1 MSTDRTKGEVW
12 VFAEQE
18 EGKLADIVFEL
29 LGKARELADKL
40 GVKVGAALLGSGVES
55 LAQPLFAGGADVVHL
70 VDDPALKVF
79 RNKAYRVATVEL
91 VKECQP
97 QIFIFGAT
105 HMGRD
110 LAPAVASA
118 LKCGLTADCTDL
130 QIGDYTDKK
139 TGEEFKNVLHQ
150 IRPAFGGNIIAT
162 IVNARNWPQMAT
174 VREGVMKPLE
184 RRATCDVPRASCDAP
199 RASCDVPGTMH
210 EAQGTEHEARRTMH
224 VVRHDAHL
232 DGVEIPTEVVE
243 IVRKVSS
250 VNLKG
255 ARIIVAGGAGVGSKV
270 NFKLLHDLAAAL
282 GGAVGGSRAAV
293 DLGYCEHERQIGQ
306 TGVTVRPALFI
317 SCGISGAVQHLA
329 GMKDSA
335 KIIAINT
342 DKEAP
347 IFKVAH
353 YGIVGDLNVVIPK
366 LIKAIK
372 AKG

>member
-1 MSTDRTKGEVW
+1 MSTQSGEVW

-18 EGKLADIVFEL
+18 EGKLSDIGFEL

-40 GVKVGAALLGSGVES
+40 SVKVGAVLMGAGVEP
-55 LAQPLFAGGADVVHL
+55 LAKELTAGGADVIHL
-70 VDDPALKVF
+70 IDDPALKVY
-79 RNKAYRVATVEL
+79 RNKAYRHSLVEL
-91 VKECQP
+91 VKECSP
-97 QIFIFGAT
+97 QIVIFGAT
-105 HMGRD
+105 HIGRD

-118 LKCGLTADCTDL
+118 LRCGLTADCTDL
-130 QIGDYTDKK
+130 QIGDFTDKK
-139 TGEEFKNVLHQ
+139 TGEEFHNVLHQ

-174 VREGVMKPLE
+174 VREGVMKPLA
-184 RRATCDVPRASCDAP
+184 R
-199 RASCDVPGTMH
+199 GTGNR
-210 EAQGTEHEARRTMH
+210 EQGT
-224 VVRHDAHL
+224 VVKHDSRL
-232 DGVEIPTEVVE
+232 EGVEIPTEVIE

-255 ARIIVAGGAGVGSKV
+255 SRVIVAGGAGVGSKE
-270 NFKLLHDLAAAL
+270 NFKLLYDLASAL

-306 TGVTVRPALFI
+306 TGVTVRPALMI

-329 GMKDSA
+329 GMQDSQ

-342 DKEAP
+342 DKDAP

-366 LIKAIK
+366 LIKAIRQ
-372 AKG
+372 KG

>member
-1 MSTDRTKGEVW
+1 MSFDRSKGEVW
-12 VFAEQE
+12 VFVEQE

-40 GVKVGAALLGSGVES
+40 GVKVGAALLGAFGPEGENA
-55 LAQPLFAGGADVVHL
+55 LATRLVAGGADVVHL
-70 VDDPALKVF
+70 VDDPALKLY
-79 RNKAYRVATVEL
+79 RNKAYRHALVEL
-91 VKECQP
+91 VKECAP
-97 QIFIFGAT
+97 QIVIFGAT

-110 LAPAVASA
+110 LAPSVASA
-118 LKCGLTADCTDL
+118 LRCGLTADCTDL
-130 QIGDYTDKK
+130 QIGDHTDKK
-139 TGEEFKNVLHQ
+139 TGEEFKNVLKQ

-174 VREGVMKPLE
+174 VREGVMRPL
-184 RRATCDVPRASCDAP
+184 A
-199 RASCDVPGTMH
+199 
-210 EAQGTEHEARRTMH
+210 AREEVRGKREE
-224 VVRHDAHL
+224 VVIRHDSHL
-232 DGVEIPTEVVE
+232 AGVEIPVAVVE

-255 ARIIVAGGAGVGSKV
+255 SRIIVAGGAGVGSKE
-270 NFKLLHDLAAAL
+270 NFRLLHDLAAAL

-329 GMKDSA
+329 GMQDSA

-342 DKEAP
+342 DRDAP

-353 YGIVGDLNVVIPK
+353 YGIVGDLNVVIPQ

-372 AKG
+372 AKGEAPHA

>member
-1 MSTDRTKGEVW
+1 MNTRSGEVW

-18 EGKLADIVFEL
+18 DNALAAIPLEL
-29 LGKARELADKL
+29 LGKGRELADKL
-40 GVKVGAALLGSGVES
+40 GVKLAAVLMGGKGVDALAPKLFAAGADRVHLIEDAALAPYRGV
-55 LAQPLFAGGADVVHL
+55 AYR
-70 VDDPALKVF
+70 PAL
-79 RNKAYRVATVEL
+79 
-91 VKECQP
+91 VKLISECSP
-97 QIFIFGAT
+97 QIVLFGAT

-118 LKCGLTADCTDL
+118 LRCGLTADCTDL

-139 TGEEFKNVLHQ
+139 TGEEFKNVLMQ

-174 VREGVMKPLE
+174 VREGVMTPLE
-184 RRATCDVPRASCDAP
+184 EVK
-199 RASCDVPGTMH
+199 VKG
-210 EAQGTEHEARRTMH
+210 EG
-224 VVRHDAHL
+224 
-232 DGVEIPTEVVE
+232 EVVNHPLSTSTSNLNLKDLPVEVLE
-243 IVRKVSS
+243 IIRRHSS

-255 ARIIVAGGAGVGSKV
+255 ARIIVAGGAGVGSKE
-270 NFKLLHDLAAAL
+270 NFQLLHQLAEAL

-329 GMKDSA
+329 GMQDSA

-342 DKEAP
+342 DRDAP

-353 YGIVGDLNVVIPK
+353 YGIVGDLNVVIPQ
-366 LIKAIK
+366 LIKQIK
-372 AKG
+372 SKAN

>member
-1 MSTDRTKGEVW
+1 MATDRTEGEVW

-18 EGKLADIVFEL
+18 EGKLSGIVFEL

-40 GVKVGAALLGSGVES
+40 GVKVGAVLMGSWGGDASSPLEKATS
-55 LAQPLFAGGADVVHL
+55 ALFAGGADVVHL
-70 VDDPALKVF
+70 IDDSALKVF
-79 RNKAYRVATVEL
+79 RNKAYRHALVEL
-91 VKECQP
+91 VKECSP
-97 QIFIFGAT
+97 QIVIFGAT

-110 LAPAVASA
+110 LGPSVASA
-118 LKCGLTADCTDL
+118 LRCGLTADCTDL
-130 QIGDYTDKK
+130 QIGDFTDKK
-139 TGEEFKNVLHQ
+139 TGEVFHNVLHQ

-162 IVNARNWPQMAT
+162 IVNARHWPQMAT
-174 VREGVMKPLE
+174 VREGVMKPVE
-184 RRATCDVPRASCDAP
+184 PKSKVEVEQRI
-199 RASCDVPGTMH
+199 
-210 EAQGTEHEARRTMH
+210 
-224 VVRHDAHL
+224 VRHSSRL

-255 ARIIVAGGAGVGSKV
+255 SRIIVAGGAGVGSAA
-270 NFKLLHDLAAAL
+270 NFKLLHELAAAL

-306 TGVTVRPALFI
+306 TGVTVRPALMI

-329 GMKDSA
+329 GMQDSQ

-342 DKEAP
+342 DKDAP

-372 AKG
+372 NKG

>member
-1 MSTDRTKGEVW
+1 MTTRSGEVW

-18 EGKLADIVFEL
+18 EGRLSEVPFEL

-40 GVKVGAALLGSGVES
+40 GVKVGAALLGEDVEG
-55 LAQPLFAGGADVVHL
+55 LAKELFEAGADVVHL
-70 VDDPALKVF
+70 VEDKELEVF
-79 RNKAYRVATVEL
+79 RNKAYREAMVSL
-91 VKECQP
+91 IKECSP
-97 QIFIFGAT
+97 QIVIFGAT

-118 LKCGLTADCTDL
+118 LRCGLTADCTDL
-130 QIGDYTDKK
+130 QVGEYLDKK
-139 TGEEFKNVLHQ
+139 TNEKFENVLHQ

-162 IVNARNWPQMAT
+162 IVNARHWPQMAT
-174 VREGVMKPLE
+174 VREGVMKPIE
-184 RRATCDVPRASCDAP
+184 PRK
-199 RASCDVPGTMH
+199 GFTG
-210 EAQGTEHEARRTMH
+210 ELK
-224 VVRHDAHL
+224 RHDSRL
-232 DGVEIPTEVVE
+232 NGVEIPTEVLE
-243 IVRKVSS
+243 IVRKAST

-255 ARIIVAGGAGVGSKV
+255 SRVIVAGGAGVGSKE
-270 NFKLLHDLAAAL
+270 NFQLLHELAAAL

-329 GMKDSA
+329 GMQDSA

-342 DKEAP
+342 DKDAP

-366 LIKAIK
+366 MIKAIK

>member
-1 MSTDRTKGEVW
+1 MTREQGEVW

-18 EGKLADIVFEL
+18 EGKLAGIVFEL

-40 GVKVGAALLGSGVES
+40 GVKVGAALMGEGVES
-55 LAQPLFAGGADVVHL
+55 LAQPLVEGGADVVHL
-70 VDDPALKVF
+70 VDDQALKVF
-79 RNKAYRVATVEL
+79 RNKAYRHALVEL

-97 QIFIFGAT
+97 QIVIFGAT

-110 LAPAVASA
+110 LGPSVASA
-118 LKCGLTADCTDL
+118 LRCGLTADCTDL
-130 QIGDYTDKK
+130 QIGDFTDKK
-139 TGEEFKNVLHQ
+139 TGEEFHNVLHQ

-162 IVNARNWPQMAT
+162 IVNARHWPQMAT
-174 VREGVMKPLE
+174 VREGVMRPLE
-184 RRATCDVPRASCDAP
+184 RNNRI
-199 RASCDVPGTMH
+199 
-210 EAQGTEHEARRTMH
+210 TELPNNRI
-224 VVRHDAHL
+224 VRHDSRL
-232 DGVEIPTEVVE
+232 KGVEIPTEVVE

-255 ARIIVAGGAGVGSKV
+255 SRIIVTGGAGVGSKE
-270 NFKLLHDLAAAL
+270 NFKLLFDLAAAL

-306 TGVTVRPALFI
+306 TGVTVRPALMI
-317 SCGISGAVQHLA
+317 SCGVSGAVQHLA
-329 GMKDSA
+329 GMQDSQ

-342 DKEAP
+342 DKDAP

>member
-1 MSTDRTKGEVW
+1 MDRTKGEVW

-18 EGKLADIVFEL
+18 EGKLAEIPFEL
-29 LGKARELADKL
+29 LGKARELAAKL
-40 GVKVGAALLGSGVES
+40 GVKVGAVLMGEGVEP
-55 LAQPLFAGGADVVHL
+55 LAAELVAGGADVVHL

-79 RNKAYRVATVEL
+79 RSKAYRHALVEL
-91 VKECQP
+91 VKEEQP
-97 QIFIFGAT
+97 QILVFGAT

-118 LKCGLTADCTDL
+118 LRCGLTADCTDL
-130 QIGDYTDKK
+130 QIGDYTDRK
-139 TGEEFKNVLHQ
+139 TGETFANVLHQ

-162 IVNARNWPQMAT
+162 IVNARHWPQMAT
-174 VREGVMKPLE
+174 VREGVMKPIDRNGRMVE
-184 RRATCDVPRASCDAP
+184 FSNDRIK
-199 RASCDVPGTMH
+199 
-210 EAQGTEHEARRTMH
+210 
-224 VVRHDAHL
+224 RHDSHL
-232 DGVEIPTEVVE
+232 AGVEIPVEVVE
-243 IVRKVSS
+243 IVRKVSK

-255 ARIIVAGGAGVGSKV
+255 ARIIVAGGAGVGSKE
-270 NFKLLHDLAAAL
+270 NFRLLHDLAAVL

-306 TGVTVRPALFI
+306 TGVTVRPALMV

-329 GMKDSA
+329 GMQDAA

-342 DKEAP
+342 DRDAP

-372 AKG
+372 NKG

>member
-1 MSTDRTKGEVW
+1 MKNTQGEVW

-18 EGKLADIVFEL
+18 EGRLSDVPFEL
-29 LGKARELADKL
+29 LGKAHELAGKL
-40 GVKVGAALLGSGVES
+40 GVKVGAVLMGDGVEPLAGS
-55 LAQPLFAGGADVVHL
+55 LIEGGADVVHV

-79 RNKAYRVATVEL
+79 RNKAYRHSLVEL

-97 QIFIFGAT
+97 QIVIFGAT

-110 LAPAVASA
+110 LAPSVASA
-118 LKCGLTADCTDL
+118 LQCGLTADCTDL
-130 QIGDYTDKK
+130 QIGDYEDKK
-139 TGEEFKNVLHQ
+139 TGEKFSNILMQ

-162 IVNARNWPQMAT
+162 IVNPRNWPQMAT
-174 VREGVMKPLE
+174 VREGVMKPLAKGE
-184 RRATCDVPRASCDAP
+184 GRRKEEEGS
-199 RASCDVPGTMH
+199 
-210 EAQGTEHEARRTMH
+210 
-224 VVRHDAHL
+224 VVRHDARL
-232 DGVEIPTEVVE
+232 EGVEIPVEVIE
-243 IVRKVSS
+243 IVRKASS

-255 ARIIVAGGAGVGSKV
+255 ARIIVCGGAGVGSRE
-270 NFKLLHDLAAAL
+270 NFALLHELAAAL

-306 TGVTVRPALFI
+306 TGVTVRPALMI
-317 SCGISGAVQHLA
+317 SCGVSGAVQHLA
-329 GMKDSA
+329 GMQDSA

-342 DKEAP
+342 DKDAP

-372 AKG
+372 TKGE

>member
-1 MSTDRTKGEVW
+1 MAVDRTKGEVW

-18 EGKLADIVFEL
+18 EGKLAGIVFEL

-40 GVKVGAALLGSGVES
+40 GVKVGAVLMGSDVEAL
-55 LAQPLFAGGADVVHL
+55 AKPLFAGGADIVHL

-79 RNKAYRVATVEL
+79 RNKAYRHAMVEL
-91 VKECQP
+91 VKECSP
-97 QIFIFGAT
+97 QIVIFGAT

-110 LAPAVASA
+110 LGPAVASA
-118 LKCGLTADCTDL
+118 LRCGLTADCTDL

-162 IVNARNWPQMAT
+162 IVNARHWPQMAT
-174 VREGVMKPLE
+174 VREGVMRPLE
-184 RRATCDVPRASCDAP
+184 RVKSEELRVKSDD
-199 RASCDVPGTMH
+199 
-210 EAQGTEHEARRTMH
+210 
-224 VVRHDAHL
+224 VVRHSAKL
-232 DGVEIPTEVVE
+232 DGVEIPTEVLE

-255 ARIIVAGGAGVGSKV
+255 SRVIVAGGAGVGSKE
-270 NFKLLHDLAAAL
+270 NFALLHDLAAAL

-306 TGVTVRPALFI
+306 TGVTVRPALMI

-329 GMKDSA
+329 GMQDSQ

-342 DKEAP
+342 DKDAP

-353 YGIVGDLNVVIPK
+353 YGILGDLNVVIPK
-366 LIKAIK
+366 LITAIK
-372 AKG
+372 SKGNGLQ

>member
-1 MSTDRTKGEVW
+1 MTREQGEVW

-18 EGKLADIVFEL
+18 EGKLAEIAFEL

-40 GVKVGAALLGSGVES
+40 GVKVGAVLMGSGVET
-55 LAQPLFAGGADVVHL
+55 LAKPLFAGGADIVHL

-79 RNKAYRVATVEL
+79 RNKAYRHAMVEL
-91 VKECQP
+91 VKECSP
-97 QIFIFGAT
+97 QIVIFGAT

-110 LAPAVASA
+110 LGPAVASA
-118 LKCGLTADCTDL
+118 LRCGLTADCTDL

-162 IVNARNWPQMAT
+162 IVNARHWPQMAT
-174 VREGVMKPLE
+174 VREGVMRPLE
-184 RRATCDVPRASCDAP
+184 AKAK
-199 RASCDVPGTMH
+199 G
-210 EAQGTEHEARRTMH
+210 EGE
-224 VVRHDAHL
+224 VVRHESHL
-232 DGVEIPTEVVE
+232 AGVEIPTEVIE
-243 IVRKVSS
+243 IVRKASS

-255 ARIIVAGGAGVGSKV
+255 SRIIVAGGAGVGSKE
-270 NFKLLHDLAAAL
+270 NFALLHDLAAAL

-306 TGVTVRPALFI
+306 TGVTVRPALMI

-329 GMKDSA
+329 GMQDSQ

-342 DKEAP
+342 DKDAP

-366 LIKAIK
+366 LIKAIRQ
-372 AKG
+372 KGG

>member
-1 MSTDRTKGEVW
+1 MDRSKGEVW

-18 EGKLADIVFEL
+18 EGKLSEVPFEL
-29 LGKARELADKL
+29 LGKGRELADRL
-40 GVKVGAALLGSGVES
+40 GVPLAAVLMGDGVEP
-55 LAQPLFAGGADVVHL
+55 LAARLFEGGADKVHL
-70 VDDPALKVF
+70 IEDSALKVF
-79 RNKAYRVATVEL
+79 RNKAYRHAFVKL
-91 VKECQP
+91 VKECSP
-97 QIFIFGAT
+97 QIVIFGAT

-110 LAPAVASA
+110 IAPAVASA
-118 LKCGLTADCTDL
+118 LGCGLTADCTDL
-130 QIGDYTDKK
+130 QIGEYTDNRTKE
-139 TGEEFKNVLHQ
+139 TFSNVLQQ

-184 RRATCDVPRASCDAP
+184 PRTGAT
-199 RASCDVPGTMH
+199 
-210 EAQGTEHEARRTMH
+210 
-224 VVRHDAHL
+224 
-232 DGVEIPTEVVE
+232 GVEIPVEVLE

-255 ARIIVAGGAGVGSKV
+255 SRIIVAGGAGVGSKE

-329 GMKDSA
+329 GMQDSA

-342 DKEAP
+342 DKDAP

-366 LIKAIK
+366 MIKAIK

>member
-1 MSTDRTKGEVW
+1 MKNTQGEVW

-18 EGKLADIVFEL
+18 EGKLSDVPFEL
-29 LGKARELADKL
+29 LGKARELASKL
-40 GVKVGAALLGSGVES
+40 GVKVGAVLMGSGVEA
-55 LAQPLFAGGADVVHL
+55 LAKPLFEAGADVVHMI
-70 VDDPALKVF
+70 DDPALKVY
-79 RNKAYRVATVEL
+79 RNKAYRHAMVEL
-91 VKECQP
+91 VKEVNP
-97 QIFIFGAT
+97 QIVIFGAT

-110 LAPAVASA
+110 LAPSVASA
-118 LKCGLTADCTDL
+118 LRCGLTADCTDL
-130 QIGDYTDKK
+130 QIGDYEDKK
-139 TGEEFKNVLHQ
+139 TKEVFTNVLHQ

-184 RRATCDVPRASCDAP
+184 R
-199 RASCDVPGTMH
+199 GTGNG
-210 EAQGTEHEARRTMH
+210 ERGTGNGERGT
-224 VVRHDAHL
+224 VVRHSAHL
-232 DGVEIPTEVVE
+232 DGVEIPVEVVE

-255 ARIIVAGGAGVGSKV
+255 SRIIVCGGAGVGSKE
-270 NFKLLHDLAAAL
+270 NFKLLHDLAGVL

-306 TGVTVRPALFI
+306 TGVTVRPALMI
-317 SCGISGAVQHLA
+317 SCGVSGAVQHLA
-329 GMKDSA
+329 GMQDSA

-342 DKEAP
+342 DKDAP

-366 LIKAIK
+366 LIKAIR
-372 AKG
+372 AKGE

>member
-1 MSTDRTKGEVW
+1 MKNTNGEVW

-18 EGKLADIVFEL
+18 GGRLSDVPFEL

-40 GVKVGAALLGSGVES
+40 GVKVGAVLMGSGVES
-55 LAQPLFAGGADVVHL
+55 LAKPLFDGGADVVHL
-70 VDDPALKVF
+70 IDDPALKVF
-79 RNKAYRVATVEL
+79 RNKAYRHAMVEL
-91 VKECQP
+91 VKEVNP
-97 QIFIFGAT
+97 QIVIFGAT

-118 LKCGLTADCTDL
+118 LRCGLTADCTDL

-139 TGEEFKNVLHQ
+139 TGEEFKDVLMQ

-174 VREGVMKPLE
+174 VREGVMKPLNGE
-184 RRATCDVPRASCDAP
+184 RRTGNVERA
-199 RASCDVPGTMH
+199 G
-210 EAQGTEHEARRTMH
+210 EI
-224 VVRHDAHL
+224 VRHGARL
-232 DGVEIPTEVVE
+232 DGVEIPVEVVE
-243 IVRKVSS
+243 IVRKTSS

-255 ARIIVAGGAGVGSKV
+255 ARIIVCGGAGVGSKE

-306 TGVTVRPALFI
+306 TGVTVRPALMI
-317 SCGISGAVQHLA
+317 SCGVSGAVQHLA

-342 DKEAP
+342 DRDAP
-347 IFKVAH
+347 IFQIAH

-366 LIKAIK
+366 LVKAIK
-372 AKG
+372 SKG

>member
-1 MSTDRTKGEVW
+1 MDRNKGEVW

-18 EGKLADIVFEL
+18 EGKLSEVPFEL

-40 GVKVGAALLGSGVES
+40 GVKVGAALLGSGVGH
-55 LAQPLFAGGADVVHL
+55 LAQALFEHGADIVHL
-70 VDDPALKVF
+70 VDDDRLCVF
-79 RNKAYRVATVEL
+79 RNKAYRHALTGL
-91 VKECQP
+91 VKKLNP
-97 QIFIFGAT
+97 QIVIFGAT

-118 LKCGLTADCTDL
+118 LGCGLTADCTDL
-130 QIGDYTDKK
+130 QIGGYEDKR
-139 TGEEFKNVLHQ
+139 TGETFENVLHQ

-174 VREGVMKPLE
+174 VREGVMKPLP
-184 RRATCDVPRASCDAP
+184 V
-199 RASCDVPGTMH
+199 
-210 EAQGTEHEARRTMH
+210 EAGRK
-224 VVRHDAHL
+224 
-232 DGVEIPTEVVE
+232 GEVVE
-243 IVRKVSS
+243 HDSGLEGVDIPVEVLEIVRRESK

-255 ARIIVAGGAGVGSKV
+255 SRIIVAGGAGVGSKE
-270 NFKLLHDLAAAL
+270 NFALLHELADAL

-329 GMKDSA
+329 GMQDSA

-342 DKEAP
+342 DKDAP

-353 YGIVGDLNVVIPK
+353 YGIVGDLNAVVPK
-366 LIKAIK
+366 LIKAVK
-372 AKG
+372 NKG

>member
-1 MSTDRTKGEVW
+1 MTDRSKGEVW

-18 EGKLADIVFEL
+18 DGKLADISFEL
-29 LGKARELADKL
+29 LGKGRELADKL
-40 GVKVGAALLGSGVES
+40 GVKLGAVLMGDTVGS
-55 LAQPLFAGGADVVHL
+55 LADSLFRGGADIVHL
-70 VDDPALKVF
+70 VEDAKLAQY
-79 RNKAYRVATVEL
+79 RGKAYRHAFVEL
-91 VKECQP
+91 IKECAP
-97 QIFIFGAT
+97 QIVIFGAT

-118 LKCGLTADCTDL
+118 LRCGLTADCTDL

-139 TGEEFKNVLHQ
+139 SGEVFKNILMQ

-174 VREGVMKPLE
+174 VREGVMRPLAGE
-184 RRATCDVPRASCDAP
+184 QGIGSKE
-199 RASCDVPGTMH
+199 PG
-210 EAQGTEHEARRTMH
+210 A
-224 VVRHDAHL
+224 VVRHSAKL
-232 DGVEIPTEVVE
+232 DDVEIPVEVVE
-243 IVRKVSS
+243 IVRRHSS
-250 VNLKG
+250 INLKG
-255 ARIIVAGGAGVGSKV
+255 SRIIVAGGAGVGSKE

-329 GMKDSA
+329 GMQDSA

-342 DKEAP
+342 DPEAP

-366 LIKAIK
+366 LLKAIK
-372 AKG
+372 DK

>member
-1 MSTDRTKGEVW
+1 MDRTKGEVW

-18 EGKLADIVFEL
+18 DGVLSDVPREL
-29 LGKARELADKL
+29 LGKGRELADKL
-40 GVKVGAALLGSGVES
+40 GVKLAAVLLGDGVEG
-55 LAQPLFAGGADVVHL
+55 LAAKLFEAGADKVHL
-70 VDDPALKVF
+70 IEDAQLKVF
-79 RNKAYRVATVEL
+79 RGKAYRHAFVEL
-91 VKECQP
+91 IKECSP
-97 QIFIFGAT
+97 QIVIFGAT

-118 LKCGLTADCTDL
+118 LRCGLTADCTDL
-130 QIGDYTDKK
+130 QIADFEDKK
-139 TGEEFKNVLHQ
+139 TKEVFPNCLQQ

-184 RRATCDVPRASCDAP
+184 VQ
-199 RASCDVPGTMH
+199 VG
-210 EAQGTEHEARRTMH
+210 RTGEI
-224 VVRHDAHL
+224 VKHDSHL
-232 DGVEIPTEVVE
+232 AGVDIPVEVLE
-243 IVRKVSS
+243 IVRRHSS

-255 ARIIVAGGAGVGSKV
+255 SRIIVAGGAGVGSKE
-270 NFKLLHDLAAAL
+270 NFKLLYDLADAL

-329 GMKDSA
+329 GMQDSA

-342 DKEAP
+342 DKDAP

-353 YGIVGDLNVVIPK
+353 YGIVGDLTLVIPK

-372 AKG
+372 GKAQ

>member
-1 MSTDRTKGEVW
+1 MDRSKGEVW

-18 EGKLADIVFEL
+18 EGKLSEVPFEL
-29 LGKARELADKL
+29 LGKGRELADRL
-40 GVKVGAALLGSGVES
+40 GVPLAAVLMGDKVEG
-55 LAQPLFAGGADVVHL
+55 LAQSLFEGGADKVHL

-79 RNKAYRVATVEL
+79 RNKAYRHAFVKL
-91 VKECQP
+91 VKECSP
-97 QIFIFGAT
+97 QIVIFGAT

-110 LAPAVASA
+110 IAPAVASA
-118 LKCGLTADCTDL
+118 LGCGLTADCTDL
-130 QIGDYTDKK
+130 QIGDYTDNRTKE
-139 TGEEFKNVLHQ
+139 TFTNILQQ

-184 RRATCDVPRASCDAP
+184 KRAGAA
-199 RASCDVPGTMH
+199 G
-210 EAQGTEHEARRTMH
+210 EL
-224 VVRHDAHL
+224 VRHDAGL
-232 DGVEIPTEVVE
+232 EGVEIPVEVLE

-255 ARIIVAGGAGVGSKV
+255 SRIIVAGGAGVGSKE

-329 GMKDSA
+329 GMQDSA

-342 DKEAP
+342 DKDAP

-353 YGIVGDLNVVIPK
+353 YGIVGDLNVIIPK
-366 LIKAIK
+366 MIKAIK

>member
-1 MSTDRTKGEVW
+1 MDRTKGEVW

-18 EGKLADIVFEL
+18 DGVLSDVPREL
-29 LGKARELADKL
+29 LGKGRELADKL
-40 GVKVGAALLGSGVES
+40 GVKLAAVLLGDGVEA
-55 LAQPLFAGGADVVHL
+55 LAAKLFEAGADKVHL
-70 VDDPALKVF
+70 IEDAQLKVF
-79 RNKAYRVATVEL
+79 RGKAYRHAFVEL
-91 VKECQP
+91 IKECAP
-97 QIFIFGAT
+97 QIVIFGAT

-110 LAPAVASA
+110 LAPAIASA
-118 LKCGLTADCTDL
+118 LRCGLTADCTDL
-130 QIGDYTDKK
+130 QIADFEDKK
-139 TGEEFKNVLHQ
+139 TKEVFPNCLQQ

-184 RRATCDVPRASCDAP
+184 VQ
-199 RASCDVPGTMH
+199 VG
-210 EAQGTEHEARRTMH
+210 RTGEI
-224 VVRHDAHL
+224 VKHDSHL
-232 DGVEIPTEVVE
+232 AGVDIPVEVLE
-243 IVRKVSS
+243 IVRRHSS

-255 ARIIVAGGAGVGSKV
+255 SRIIVAGGAGVGSKE
-270 NFKLLHDLAAAL
+270 NFKLLYDLADAL

-329 GMKDSA
+329 GMQDSA

-342 DKEAP
+342 DKDAP

-353 YGIVGDLNVVIPK
+353 YGIVGDLTLVIPK

-372 AKG
+372 GKAQ

>member
-1 MSTDRTKGEVW
+1 MAIEREKGEVW

-18 EGKLADIVFEL
+18 EGKLSEVPLEL

-40 GVKVGAALLGSGVES
+40 GVKVGAALLCGDAKAGEGC
-55 LAQPLFAGGADVVHL
+55 AKRLFEGGADVVHL
-70 VDDPALKVF
+70 VEDAALAVY
-79 RNKAYRVATVEL
+79 RNKAYRHAMVEL
-91 VKECQP
+91 VKECSP
-97 QIFIFGAT
+97 QIVIFGAT

-118 LKCGLTADCTDL
+118 LRCGLTADCTDL
-130 QIGDYTDKK
+130 QIGDYADAKK
-139 TGEEFKNVLHQ
+139 KAADGSPTVVKNVLLQ

-162 IVNARNWPQMAT
+162 IVNPYNWPQMAT

-184 RRATCDVPRASCDAP
+184 PK
-199 RASCDVPGTMH
+199 PGAKG
-210 EAQGTEHEARRTMH
+210 EI
-224 VVRHDAHL
+224 VRHDSRLA
-232 DGVEIPTEVVE
+232 GVEIPTEVVE
-243 IVRKVSS
+243 IVRRHSS

-255 ARIIVAGGAGVGSKV
+255 ARVIVTGGAGVGSAE
-270 NFKLLHDLAAAL
+270 NFKLLHELADAL

-306 TGVTVRPALFI
+306 TGVTVRPALMI
-317 SCGISGAVQHLA
+317 SCGVSGAVQHLA
-329 GMKDSA
+329 GMQDSA

-342 DKEAP
+342 DKDAP

-366 LIKAIK
+366 LIKAIRQ
-372 AKG
+372 KGG